1 MGPVERSI
9 DEPSAAGANIW
20 PMRQERIANRLI
32 ARLDAL
38 AHTARSLRHPEVERL
53 LETASVATMRAVALE
68 LLEVEPEEPTADDSL
83 VLEEPAS
90 RLAA

>member
-1 MGPVERSI
+1 
-9 DEPSAAGANIW
+9 
-20 PMRQERIANRLI
+20 MRTVRHERIADRLV

-53 LETASVATMRAVALE
+53 LESASVATMRAVALE
-68 LLEVEPEEPTADDSL
+68 LLEVGPEARKADRGL
-83 VLEEPAS
+83 VVEEPAS

>member
-1 MGPVERSI
+1 MSTVK
-9 DEPSAAGANIW
+9 
-20 PMRQERIANRLI
+20 QERIANRLI
-32 ARLDAL
+32 ACLDAV

-68 LLEVEPEEPTADDSL
+68 LLEVEMDEHATGRDLVVEESAT
-83 VLEEPAS
+83 